1 MRTTR
6 NKEIYNL
13 YKSGKTMEEIGK
25 IFNFS
30 RSRAQQIIVKEIK
43 KDILDRLKNKNLS
56 TEELVLLDI
65 AAKEEIRDMAIK
77 RKEKDDQKN
86 IQRIKEK
93 IAGSPYANF
102 FGLSTYAKT
111 LKEDPVLIKK
121 YFPEVV
127 RYITRKRLKSWSR
140 YYNKCRICG
149 TTAIKHASHGLC
161 EKCYPKSDIFKDMQE
176 ASRLRNM
183 HKWKKKQKIYAREYA
198 KRPEVIAKMKKKE
211 DERRY
216 GGNREKA
223 IKRDNFKCQKCG
235 LSRDESK
242 KRLGRDLFVY
252 HLGNNK
258 NNELDNLVTLCQR
271 CFNKKT
277 VKLMWKSRL

>member
-1 MRTTR
+1 MAIR

-30 RSRAQQIIVKEIK
+30 RSRAQQIIVKETK
-43 KDILDRLKNKNLS
+43 EDILGRLKNKNLS

-65 AAKEEIRDMAIK
+65 AAKEEIREMIK
-77 RKEKDDQKN
+77 ERKEKEEQKN
-86 IQRIKEK
+86 IQRIKTK
-93 IAGSPYANF
+93 ITLSPYTNF
-102 FGLSTYAKT
+102 FGLSTYAKAI
-111 LKEDPVLIKK
+111 KEDPALIKK

-127 RYITRKRLKSWSR
+127 RHITRKRIKSWSR
-140 YYNKCRICG
+140 YYNKCRICE
-149 TTAIKHASHGLC
+149 TTVIKHASHGLC

-183 HKWKKKQKIYAREYA
+183 HKWKRKQKIYAREYA

-216 GGNREKA
+216 GGNRERA
-223 IKRDNFKCQKCG
+223 MKRDNFKCQKCG

-242 KRLGRDLFVY
+242 NKLGKDLFVY
-252 HLGNNK
+252 HLGSTK
-258 NNELDNLVTLCQR
+258 NNELDNLVTLCQK
-271 CFNKKT
+271 CFNEKS
-277 VKLMWKSRL
+277 VKLMWKKCL